1 MLRLGRVLVALTQ
14 HTFFSRCLC
23 RTQLALKTATVP
35 RRFPPCSRK
44 IVRNALKYVCTA
56 EEDAQKSS
64 QPAGLVL
71 GRQTLLR
78 FSLEHVVYVKRTIQR
93 RQKPYHRSV
102 VSRPNHSTDQM
113 RPIAANAM
121 KRRGLS
127 ACVSVRFLV
136 FCRVRA
142 AAAAGDAAWWSR
154 THVRW
159 VRSAAAARRASGS
172 STSAMNI

>member
-1 MLRLGRVLVALTQ
+1 MHCGR
-14 HTFFSRCLC
+14 RC
-23 RTQLALKTATVP
+23 TKEFA
-35 RRFPPCSRK
+35 
-44 IVRNALKYVCTA
+44 
-56 EEDAQKSS
+56 

-93 RQKPYHRSV
+93 RQKPYHRLV

-113 RPIAANAM
+113 RPFAANAM

-127 ACVSVRFLV
+127 ECVSVRFLV

-142 AAAAGDAAWWSR
+142 RRRRGTTGARRGVVVQVVLLGWSR
-154 THVRW
+154 THVRR

-172 STSAMNI
+172 TSAMNI